1 MGHSKIS
8 KFDTGIELKHRKA
21 KQTGVSLI
29 IEVLVF
35 PKDSPPLDCNA
46 GEEGGSCQ
54 FLVGRRRQIIFGQK
68 KPDVSQSSPC
78 SVNLQHT
85 KGGGADYQRK
95 FWKVQSKSSEI
106 WVSGVIQS
114 NLGPD

>member
-1 MGHSKIS
+1 MDKIS
-8 KFDTGIELKHRKA
+8 KFDTGIELKHHKA

-54 FLVGRRRQIIFGQK
+54 FLVGWSRQIIFGQK

-85 KGGGADYQRK
+85 RGGGRMINGSFEK
-95 FWKVQSKSSEI
+95 FS
-106 WVSGVIQS
+106 S
-114 NLGPD
+114 NLVRYGCQGLFNVTLGLID